1 MCAFLLVNKAVT
13 WYISIISKCYT
24 ANSQFLFQLTVLHT
38 INIKRSWCKDLI
50 KIWFWG
56 KQNSSWGNLDNA
68 KLFIK
73 LFILLYV
80 KSESTLKEK
89 KSLGGKCYGTCYDRN
104 FAVLQLFFLQ
114 QFVFWPIVTCNFC
127 HFLVFEK
134 KKSFFSNS
142 FLKDKNVC
150 IESMITILFCTFNL
164 TLSLHLG
171 IFWIC
176 GSKLQDLIS
185 IKISKRLQLN
195 TY

>member
-89 KSLGGKCYGTCYDRN
+89 KVWEENAMGL
-104 FAVLQLFFLQ
+104 VMIEILQF
-114 QFVFWPIVTCNFC
+114 CNF
-127 HFLVFEK
+127 
-134 KKSFFSNS
+134 FSCN
-142 FLKDKNVC
+142 N
-150 IESMITILFCTFNL
+150 LFSDLLLHVISATF
-164 TLSLHLG
+164 
-171 IFWIC
+171 
-176 GSKLQDLIS
+176 
-185 IKISKRLQLN
+185 
-195 TY
+195 